1 MHFIYSSAC
10 LSNTGLVDRNR
21 GSAYL
26 ILVIFFFFWLFVKL
40 TKVVCIDIALCV
52 MVHDVEISPSLTP
65 NNRWN
70 SQSFEMND
78 AWKTVNHSIPGITHI
93 SDKVFRCS

>member
-1 MHFIYSSAC
+1 MIFSD
-10 LSNTGLVDRNR
+10 L
-21 GSAYL
+21 
-26 ILVIFFFFWLFVKL
+26 FFFLGGGLFVKL

-52 MVHDVEISPSLTP
+52 MVHDVEISPSFTT
-65 NNRWN
+65 NNRCN

-93 SDKVFRCS
+93 SDKIFRCS